1 MISFFRN
8 FFQSRIGLPIFIG
21 FLIIVALAFAA
32 ADITGSTFGGVSG
45 DDRVAAVGDD
55 TITSS
60 QLRRTTDSA
69 LRSVQR
75 DDPTVSMRQFISE
88 GALEEVLNRM
98 IDRFA
103 LASYAEKYGLRAGDN
118 LVNSEIL
125 KLGAFTGPTGEFDQ
139 TVYENALSRQGLTD
153 EILRADLGDGL
164 LAQQMLVPAL
174 AAPQMPEKV
183 AKQYAALLLERRQGE
198 IAFIPS
204 FVFAPEGEPT
214 DKQLQTYYSKNESRF
229 VRPERRTIRYA
240 LFGAEDLDVDL
251 SASAQEVKAFYSG
264 NPERFAAS
272 ETRDISSFLVP
283 TEDAARALVKRIR
296 GGVSLEAAAREA
308 GFGVSSVEDQ
318 TQEQLASSIGERV
331 AANVFDAP
339 EGGIADS
346 AQSSLGWYVARIDD
360 VTRTPARTLAQAT
373 PDIEA
378 ELTAQKRSAA
388 LADLSARVEEEVD
401 SGTSLPDVAKTY
413 NLTVNTTPPVLA
425 DGRIFEGQG
434 KSINPALARTVETAF
449 QMDES
454 EPQLAV
460 VTPGQQFV
468 VYDVVEI
475 AESAAPPIAEVRDQV
490 EIGWRLAEGSKAA
503 RETADRVL
511 EKVRGDT
518 SASAALSAEKKRL
531 PPIERIDLERR
542 QLFAN
547 RDRNPP
553 PPLVLM
559 FSMAEGSTKLYE
571 APNKMGW
578 YIIDLN
584 DIVTQDIDSD
594 NPILAQTRAQ
604 LAPAIGAEY
613 SEQISKAILATVD
626 VKRNETAMEALRKQL
641 VGEID

>member
-88 GALEEVLNRM
+88 GTLEEVLNRM